1 MTLAMLTSF
10 QAVAIVINNVC
21 YQIEDDEAWV
31 TGCDKDTNEIDIP
44 PYVVYKSKTYKVR
57 IISRGAFSKK
67 EWLRRVSLPNTLTYI
82 GKEAFYRCPRL
93 NDINIPDSVTSIGDD
108 AFLYCTSITNIIIPN
123 SVKRLGRSAFY
134 GCCNLKKVILSES
147 LTDLNQMVF
156 FDCVSLT
163 SVYIPDNVSSI
174 YSNAFGKCKNLESVS
189 IPGSMWNI
197 DWAFPECSG
206 LKAIYLRGKS
216 PTIVENNPGF
226 SDSNYE
232 NVTLYVPKEYR
243 YSLYGSW
250 RKFKHIEEFDYSGI
264 EDVALGGGALEL
276 SVSHGTLTV
285 GGVDGDEPVFVYDMH
300 GRLVYSGVERTITNL
315 ASGLYVVKVGNQT
328 AKCSL

>member
-10 QAVAIVINNVC
+10 QAVAIVINNVS
-21 YQIEDDEAWV
+21 YRIEDDEAWV
-31 TGCDKDTNEIDIP
+31 TGCDKDANEIDIP
-44 PYVVYKSKTYKVR
+44 PYVVYKSKTYKVTF
-57 IISRGAFSKK
+57 ISRRAFYMK
-67 EWLRRVSLPNTLTYI
+67 EWLRRVSLPNTLTEI
-82 GKEAFYRCPRL
+82 GEEAFSRCSRL
-93 NDINIPDSVTSIGDD
+93 NDINIPDSVTRIDDD
-108 AFLYCTSITNIIIPN
+108 AFLYCSSITNIIIPN
-123 SVKRLGRSAFY
+123 SVKRLGRAAFE
-134 GCCNLKKVILSES
+134 GCRNLKKVILSES
-147 LTDLNQMVF
+147 LEYLNEWVF
-156 FDCVSLT
+156 YGCVSLT
-163 SVYIPDNVSSI
+163 SVYIPDNVSSM
-174 YSNAFGKCKNLESVS
+174 YSNAFGRCEKLESVS
-189 IPGSMWNI
+189 IPGSMWSIN
-197 DWAFPECSG
+197 WAFPDCSG

-216 PTIVENNPGF
+216 PTIVENDPGF

-264 EDVALGGGALEL
+264 EDVALGGGTLEL
-276 SVSHGTLTV
+276 SVSYGALTV

-315 ASGLYVVKVGNQT
+315 APGLYVVKVGNQT